1 MKLYNKPAIEICSF
15 DVKDI
20 ITVSTGIT
28 VSGVTRAEQLA
39 TYGDAVQSAYTN
51 LNNAQSVA
59 ATDVTVF
66 EW

>member
-20 ITVSTGIT
+20 ITVSVGETT
-28 VSGVTRAEQLA
+28 NNVTSADQLA

-51 LNNAQSVA
+51 LDKGSIA
-59 ATDVTVF
+59 ATSVTVF
-66 EW
+66 QW